1 MGEIY
6 VQKNS
11 HSDGRF
17 PVGRTRGRAW
27 ARTGKVRWR
36 RCCFVSVTELWPAL
50 EMAGDIEGGHLEAIE
65 IYEKAA
71 AHPARAILDEASS
84 RASSAQVTS
93 EIRHVKDRKP
103 AQGILETAK
112 LENCDLIVMASHGRR
127 GLQKLLL
134 GSQTAEVIALSKLP
148 VLVLR

>member
-1 MGEIY
+1 MYKKILIAT
-6 VQKNS
+6 
-11 HSDGRF
+11 DGSQLAGHAVEHGLGLAKS
-17 PVGRTRGRAW
+17 VGAD
-27 ARTGKVRWR
+27 VV
-36 RCCFVSVTELWPAL
+36 FVSVTELWPAL

-65 IYEKAA
+65 IYENAA
-71 AHPARAILDEASS
+71 AHSARAILDEASS
-84 RASSAQVTS
+84 RASSAQVTC